1 MMLRGQCGGQRG
13 RRSSWPPTPL
23 ARSPNLLLEI
33 TDPFQGNKEVDD
45 DRDSVILVGEVKG
58 GIAPEPGR

>member
-33 TDPFQGNKEVDD
+33 TDPFQGNKEVEDD
-45 DRDSVILVGEVKG
+45 TVLLVREGKG

>member
-1 MMLRGQCGGQRG
+1 MLRGQCGGQRG

-33 TDPFQGNKEVDD
+33 TDPFQGNKEVEDD
-45 DRDSVILVGEVKG
+45 TVLLVREGKG

>member
-1 MMLRGQCGGQRG
+1 MLRGQCQRG

-33 TDPFQGNKEVDD
+33 TDPFQGNKEVEDD
-45 DRDSVILVGEVKG
+45 GVLLVREGQG